1 MKASGKFFTFHI
13 GSQKVSF
20 TNFFTSSTEQL
31 GEIRDKNTCTGRVL
45 VLLMVFEVL
54 VPINGRRLF

>member
-1 MKASGKFFTFHI
+1 MRVASFSHFTFVVT
-13 GSQKVSF
+13 KVSF

-31 GEIRDKNTCTGRVL
+31 DEIRDKNTCTGRVL

-54 VPINGRRLF
+54 VPFNGCQLF